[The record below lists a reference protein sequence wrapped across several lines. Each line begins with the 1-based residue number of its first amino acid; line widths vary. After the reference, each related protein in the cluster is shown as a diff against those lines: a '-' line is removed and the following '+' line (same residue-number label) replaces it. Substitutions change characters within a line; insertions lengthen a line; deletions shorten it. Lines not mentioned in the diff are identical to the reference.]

1 MRTTVDG
8 AAHRSRAGDP
18 EATEA
23 RASIM
28 RAVRAL
34 TKEMWTMRKQDELSR
49 KDTCMAHA
57 HPQEMTFVLLGR
69 DVAAP
74 FAIRAWADERVRLGK
89 NTETDAQIVEARACA
104 DTMTEEGRKWV
115 GTATHYPEGMGGRRG
130 HGIHER

>member
-1 MRTTVDG
+1 
-8 AAHRSRAGDP
+8 
-18 EATEA
+18 
-23 RASIM
+23 
-28 RAVRAL
+28 
-34 TKEMWTMRKQDELSR
+34 MRKQDELSR

-74 FAIRAWADERVRLGK
+74 FAFRAWADERVRLGK

-115 GTATHYPEGMGGRRG
+115 GAATHYPEGMGEESRRLHREYNALAEAQRNG
-130 HGIHER
+130 AKNGADVRRVTDECAAKGIILVLGGENL